1 MSDEERQPN
10 EEAPSEETAE
20 VEPTPEGEEE
30 QQTPAEDAPEAEA
43 PPSEKEE
50 APEAKEEQEAPK
62 PEAAPGAELD
72 PIAVEEER
80 ELSAEERARREAE
93 AEERAREEAAMTA
106 DRVEE
111 EPVAREPAKLDASTR
126 VTATGK
132 RKRSVARV
140 ILQAGS
146 GEFLINSRPLEDYF
160 PRPNHQV
167 VARQPL
173 ATTGYVESVDVK
185 VRVHG
190 GGISGQAGAVSHGIA
205 RALTELDPELRGE
218 LKQRGLLRRD
228 ARVKERRKAGLKK
241 ARKKPQFSKR

>member
-1 MSDEERQPN
+1 MNDEERQPN
-10 EEAPSEETAE
+10 EEEAGSEDEATSEEETASEETTDA
-20 VEPTPEGEEE
+20 EPTSEVKEEK
-30 QQTPAEDAPEAEA
+30 APEAEQ
-43 PPSEKEE
+43 KES
-50 APEAKEEQEAPK
+50 PK

-72 PIAVEEER
+72 PIALSDER
-80 ELSAEERARREAE
+80 ELSAEEKARLEAE
-93 AEERAREEAAMTA
+93 AEERAREEAAATA
-106 DRVEE
+106 DGVEE
-111 EPVAREPAKLDASTR
+111 EPVARAPAKLDASTR

-140 ILQAGS
+140 ILKAGS

-173 ATTGYVESVDVK
+173 ATTGYVESVDIK

-205 RALTELDPELRGE
+205 RALTELDPELRRE